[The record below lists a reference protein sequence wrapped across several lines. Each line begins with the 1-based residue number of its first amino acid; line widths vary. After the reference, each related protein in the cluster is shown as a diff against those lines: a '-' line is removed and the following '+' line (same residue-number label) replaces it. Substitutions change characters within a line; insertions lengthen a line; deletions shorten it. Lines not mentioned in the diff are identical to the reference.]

1 MEQEAMLYEPL
12 SEGRVHCYLCAHHCR
27 IAEGS
32 FGICG
37 VRQNREGV
45 LYTLVYGELISA
57 RSDPIEKKP
66 FCHFLPGTRS
76 FSIATMG
83 CNFKCGFCQNWQ
95 ISQVNKRDGGELPF
109 RELTPEQVVQRA
121 VAEGCASIAY
131 TYTEPTIFF
140 ELAHDTAA
148 IAHERGLKNVF
159 VTNGY
164 MTAEALDSIQL
175 FLDAAN
181 VDLKSFRDEF
191 YRRTCKA
198 RLTPVLETISGLKKR
213 GIWVEVT
220 TLVVP
225 GENDSEEELR
235 DIAEFISGVSPEIP
249 WHISRFYPQYEYGGA
264 EPTPV
269 RTLRTAERI
278 GTEAGLR
285 HIHLG
290 NV

>member
-1 MEQEAMLYEPL
+1 VEKEAMLWDPL
-12 SEGRVHCYLCAHHCR
+12 EEGRVHCFLCAHHCR
-27 IAEGS
+27 IAEGR
-32 FGICG
+32 FGFCG

-66 FCHFLPGTRS
+66 FYHFLPGSRS

-109 RELTPEQVVQRA
+109 RELSPQEVVRRA
-121 VAEGCASIAY
+121 RAESCASIAY

-140 ELAHDTAA
+140 EFAYD
-148 IAHERGLKNVF
+148 
-159 VTNGY
+159 TNGY
-164 MTAEALDSIQL
+164 MTAEALDSIRPR
-175 FLDAAN
+175 LDAAN
-181 VDLKSFRDEF
+181 VDLKSFREEF

-198 RLTPVLETISGLKKR
+198 RLEPVLNTIRGMKER
-213 GIWVEVT
+213 GIWIEVT

-249 WHISRFYPQYEYGGA
+249 WHVSRFYPQYKFAQTGA
-264 EPTPV
+264 TPL
-269 RTLRTAERI
+269 RTLYAAVRI
-278 GTEAGLR
+278 GREAGLK